1 MKYKLKRS
9 PVTLFIFSAIA
20 VFIMLYSIYE
30 TSTVNTVSFSSVFAL
45 LVSVGI
51 VVYEAVRLK
60 GDCFFFDDDTFSI
73 QGESYTY
80 GQIDYLEVYSS
91 HTRYFHTE
99 KIDIYVDGKCVFGFN
114 KGYENSG
121 RFLELA
127 QKHSVRIKVGLG
139 ED

>member
-30 TSTVNTVSFSSVFAL
+30 TSAVNTVSFSSVFAL
-45 LVSVGI
+45 LACIAV

-99 KIDIYVDGKCVFGFN
+99 KLIFTLTENVF
-114 KGYENSG
+114 SD
-121 RFLELA
+121 
-127 QKHSVRIKVGLG
+127 SIKVMKIQADFLSLRKSTPS
-139 ED
+139 E

>member
-9 PVTLFIFSAIA
+9 PATLFIFSAIA

-30 TSTVNTVSFSSVFAL
+30 TSAVSTVSFSSVFAL
-45 LVSVGI
+45 LVSAGI
-51 VVYEAVRLK
+51 VVYEGIKLK
-60 GDCFFFDDDTFSI
+60 KESFFFDDDTFSI

-80 GQIDYLEVYSS
+80 SQIDYLEVYSPY
-91 HTRYFHTE
+91 TRYFHTE
-99 KIDIYVDGKCVFGFN
+99 KIDIYVDGKCVFRFN
-114 KGYENSG
+114 KGYDNSG
-121 RFLELA
+121 KFLVFA

>member
-20 VFIMLYSIYE
+20 IFIVLYSIYE
-30 TSTVNTVSFSSVFAL
+30 TSAVNTVSFSSVFTFL
-45 LVSVGI
+45 ISVGI
-51 VVYEAVRLK
+51 VVYEGIKLK
-60 GDCFFFDDDTFSI
+60 NESFFFDKDNFSI
-73 QGESYTY
+73 SGEKYTY
-80 GQIDYLEVYSS
+80 SQIDYLEVYSPY
-91 HTRYFHTE
+91 TRYFHTE

-114 KGYENSG
+114 KGYDNSG
-121 RFLELA
+121 KFLEFA